1 MQQAIAQ
8 ASDETLARLID
19 AEVEPTSKAM
29 TANIA
34 RSLAE

>member
-8 ASDETLARLID
+8 ASDEMLARLMD
-19 AEVEPTSKAM
+19 AEVEPTSKAI

>member
-8 ASDETLARLID
+8 ASDVTLARLMD

-29 TANIA
+29 IANIA
-34 RSLAE
+34 RNLAK